1 MMTNEIDIVGVLDAD
16 RFVVDGGVAAE
27 LLLRLGRGG
36 VRVCLA
42 VSFDRWEIGMQ
53 EVQAPGTDRA
63 ATAAWA
69 DSAAGLDGDL
79 P

>member
-1 MMTNEIDIVGVLDAD
+1 MLTGLSLMVGY
-16 RFVVDGGVAAE
+16 AAE
-27 LLLRLGRGG
+27 LLSRLGRGG

-53 EVQAPGTDRA
+53 EVKAPGADRA
-63 ATAAWA
+63 ATIAWA